1 MEIDTLIKRID
12 GLEERVKTLE
22 GKQVKGDNTP
32 KFKDVIDPKEL
43 ENGRLVY
50 AGKYKTEDCTVSS
63 IFGSNVV
70 TVDEILKYDA
80 TELANIIDAFSSVER
95 INIIKE
101 LMKKSYTAKDL
112 MENLNFS
119 TTGKIYHHLSHLEK
133 IGIIAKY
140 NDYYHVSARFL
151 GSIILIFEGA
161 GSIFRK
167 LDREKN

>member
-1 MEIDTLIKRID
+1 MEEKDLIERID
-12 GLEERVKTLE
+12 ALEERVKALE
-22 GKQVKGDNTP
+22 GKHNKETKLT
-32 KFKDVIDPKEL
+32 KFKDDVDPKEL

-50 AGKYKTEDCTVSS
+50 AGKYKTEDGSVSS
-63 IFGSNVV
+63 IFGSNVAS
-70 TVDEILKYDA
+70 VDEILKYDS
-80 TELANIIDAFSSVER
+80 TELASIIDAFSSVER

-101 LMKKSYTAKDL
+101 LMRRSYTAKDL

-133 IGIIAKY
+133 IGIISKY

-161 GSIFRK
+161 GNIIKK
-167 LDREKN
+167 LDRE